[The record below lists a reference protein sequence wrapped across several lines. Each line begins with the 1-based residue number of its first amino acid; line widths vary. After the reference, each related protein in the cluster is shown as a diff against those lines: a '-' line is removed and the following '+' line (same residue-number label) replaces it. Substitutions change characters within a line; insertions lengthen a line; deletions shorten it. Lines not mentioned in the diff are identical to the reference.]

1 MWPLEKLYKD
11 PLSVYQPSRVS
22 LRLQIAWAWKMEGI
36 KLIAY
41 RGGNPNDVLLVVLD
55 YLLLSESKLKFVISM
70 KHQLSQKLRC

>member
-36 KLIAY
+36 ELIAY
-41 RGGNPNDVLLVVLD
+41 RGRNPNDVLLVVID
-55 YLLLSESKLKFVISM
+55 YLLLSRSKLKV
-70 KHQLSQKLRC
+70 LSTLSINLKPTWS

>member
-36 KLIAY
+36 ELIAH

-55 YLLLSESKLKFVISM
+55 YLLLSGSKLKV
-70 KHQLSQKLRC
+70 LSTLSINLKPTWS

>member
-36 KLIAY
+36 ELIAY
-41 RGGNPNDVLLVVLD
+41 RGVNPNDVFLVVLD
-55 YLLLSESKLKFVISM
+55 YLLLSGSKLKV
-70 KHQLSQKLRC
+70 LSTLSINLKPTWS